1 MLKKFSLAILLCVLA
16 ACTQRSSDKEPL
28 QYTYPT
34 ESLSYD
40 VSDYEDRGLEKD
52 SFKVAMLLPLS
63 GKASTFG
70 NGLQN
75 AAMMALDDAKNSKLQ
90 VRFYDTTRLL
100 F

>member
-1 MLKKFSLAILLCVLA
+1 MFKKISLAILFFVLA
-16 ACTQRSSDKEPL
+16 ACTQKTFERQPV
-28 QYTYPT
+28 QYTYP
-34 ESLSYD
+34 SNYASYD

-70 NGLQN
+70 SGLQN
-75 AAMMALDDAKNSKLQ
+75 AAMMALESCIFHSEESVKYFFL
-90 VRFYDTTRLL
+90 VF